1 MFSTSGHSYIA
12 AAINQELFNLNTYWI
27 TKLKEIELL
36 NTNQYISWVS
46 ETDIT
51 GCTTVYE
58 LFNKA
63 TSLQFAKDAEKAF
76 SITIIR
82 NDVVRARA
90 VISFKHKDNVP
101 GVGLG
106 TTITGPTD
114 IEYMHE
120 WLKTMKVYIPTLV
133 SKLSAPPA
141 DAFKA
146 NFETVP
152 TSS

>member
-1 MFSTSGHSYIA
+1 MFSHSGHSYIA
-12 AAINQELFNLNTYWI
+12 AAINQQLFGLNTFWI
-27 TKLKEIELL
+27 TELKKIALL
-36 NTNQYISWVS
+36 DTNQYISWVS
-46 ETDIT
+46 ETDVA

-76 SITIIR
+76 SVTIIR
-82 NDVVRARA
+82 NDTVRGRA

-120 WLKTMKVYIPTLV
+120 WLATMKTFIPSLLT
-133 SKLSAPPA
+133 KISAPPA